1 MVDKKLKDVKAVQ
14 TLCRVNRIHPDKE
27 DTYILDFVNKPED
40 IQKAFERFYTE
51 TSLSEQ
57 INTDL
62 LYQVQTD
69 IRGYG
74 LYDESDIEAAA
85 EIIFTDGKGKS
96 QSNVQGKLAAVLKPA
111 VARYNELDDDE
122 RYQVRRKVRSFCKWY
137 TYITQIVRMF
147 DRDLHKEYV
156 YLSYL
161 RHLLKV
167 EKIPVEAVDDKVE
180 MHFYKLKQEFEGS
193 ISLEPGGG
201 VLDPGGAAKTV
212 TPDKKRDPL
221 QVLVD
226 KFNEQWAGNFTEG
239 DRVVIDTLWKRIAEN
254 PQVADTIRRD
264 GRQVFE
270 SSLLPK
276 VFDEEARRAYVENTD
291 SFTSLFEDSEKYRA
305 MMSAIGQLLVEKFK

>member
-1 MVDKKLKDVKAVQ
+1 
-14 TLCRVNRIHPDKE
+14 
-27 DTYILDFVNKPED
+27 
-40 IQKAFERFYTE
+40 
-51 TSLSEQ
+51 
-57 INTDL
+57 
-62 LYQVQTD
+62 
-69 IRGYG
+69 
-74 LYDESDIEAAA
+74 
-85 EIIFTDGKGKS
+85 
-96 QSNVQGKLAAVLKPA
+96 
-111 VARYNELDDDE
+111 
-122 RYQVRRKVRSFCKWY
+122 
-137 TYITQIVRMF
+137 MF

-180 MHFYKLKQEFEGS
+180 MRFYKLKREFEGS
-193 ISLEPGGG
+193 ISLESGGG
-201 VLDPGGAAKTV
+201 VLEPGGAAKTV
-212 TPDKKRDPL
+212 VPDKKRDPL

-239 DRVVIDTLWKRIAEN
+239 DRVVIDTLWKRIADN

-305 MMSAIGQLLVEKFK
+305 MMNAIGQLLVEKFR